1 VQAFSGDQGG
11 HTWCNPGREG
21 RCVPHCGQVC
31 PLPRLFRGGAAGL
44 AGYFVGGAAGG
55 AGMLVGGAGIVWAGG
70 APLFMMLLEVPLPE
84 K

>member
-1 VQAFSGDQGG
+1 MIS
-11 HTWCNPGREG
+11 
-21 RCVPHCGQVC
+21 
-31 PLPRLFRGGAAGL
+31 AGP

-55 AGMLVGGAGIVWAGG
+55 AGMLAGGAGIVWAGG

>member
-1 VQAFSGDQGG
+1 VSPTAD
-11 HTWCNPGREG
+11 
-21 RCVPHCGQVC
+21 RCVPC
-31 PLPRLFRGGAAGL
+31 PGYFAGGAAGAPGI
-44 AGYFVGGAAGG
+44 AGTPAGG